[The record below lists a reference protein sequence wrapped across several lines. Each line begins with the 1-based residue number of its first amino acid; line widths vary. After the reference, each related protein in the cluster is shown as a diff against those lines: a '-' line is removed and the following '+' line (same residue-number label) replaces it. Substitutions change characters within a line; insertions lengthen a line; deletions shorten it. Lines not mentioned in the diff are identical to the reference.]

1 MSLITDKVFYNA
13 LKSNSELLEA
23 VDSRIYNTSIPVPD
37 EELQN
42 EPVPYI
48 IITFD
53 GLKNEGLTKDDSYEG
68 DTDKVV
74 ISIEVTA
81 ADRETL
87 GEITELTRST
97 VQAYFQ
103 DTEGHETDDYTLV
116 PDDYVFS
123 ASQIKFD
130 PDKPCFFQ
138 TLSYECD
145 TNP

>member
-1 MSLITDKVFYNA
+1 MSLKTDEVFYNA
-13 LKSNSELLEA
+13 LKSSSDLLTA
-23 VDSRIYNTSIPVPD
+23 VGSRIYNTSIPVPD

-53 GLKNEGLTKDDSYEG
+53 GLKNDGLTKDDSYEG
-68 DTDKVV
+68 DMDKVV

-87 GEITELTRST
+87 GNITELTRST
-97 VQAYFQ
+97 VQAYFL
-103 DTEGHETDDYTLV
+103 DTEGHETDDYNLV

-123 ASQIKFD
+123 ASPIRYD
-130 PDKPCFFQ
+130 ADKPCYYQ
-138 TLSYECD
+138 TLTYECD
-145 TNP
+145 TIP

>member
-1 MSLITDKVFYNA
+1 MSLRTDKVFYNA
-13 LKSNSELLEA
+13 LKSSSALLTA
-23 VDSRIYNTSIPVPD
+23 VGSRIYNTSIPVPD

-53 GLKNEGLTKDDSYEG
+53 GLKNDGLTKDDSYEG
-68 DTDKVV
+68 NTDKVV

-87 GEITELTRST
+87 GNITELTRST
-97 VQAYFQ
+97 VQAYFL
-103 DTEGHETDDYTLV
+103 DTEGHETDDYNLV

-123 ASQIKFD
+123 ASPIRYD
-130 PDKPCFFQ
+130 ADKPCYYQ
-138 TLSYECD
+138 TLTYECD

>member
-13 LKSNSELLEA
+13 LKSSSELLKA
-23 VDSRIYNTSIPVPD
+23 VGSRIYNTSIPVPD

-103 DTEGHETDDYTLV
+103 DTEGHETDDYALV

-123 ASQIKFD
+123 ASPIKFD

>member
-13 LKSNSELLEA
+13 LAADSTLAAA
-23 VDSRIYNTSIPVPD
+23 VDDRIYNTSIPVPD
-37 EELQN
+37 DVLLN

-53 GLKNEGLTKDDSYEG
+53 ELQNDGFTKDNGWEG
-68 DTDKVV
+68 DTDTVK

-87 GEITELTRST
+87 GTLIEAVRSAVQTYFTAAESTDDDWDLIPRSYQLTAGP
-97 VQAYFQ
+97 VQYDAQKPCYFQ
-103 DTEGHETDDYTLV
+103 ALG
-116 PDDYVFS
+116 YV
-123 ASQIKFD
+123 
-130 PDKPCFFQ
+130 
-138 TLSYECD
+138 CD

>member
-13 LKSNSELLEA
+13 LKSSSELLKA
-23 VDSRIYNTSIPVPD
+23 VGSRIYNTSIPVPD

-87 GEITELTRST
+87 GDITELTRST

-103 DTEGHETDDYTLV
+103 DTEGHEIDDYTLV

-123 ASQIKFD
+123 ASPIKFD

>member
-13 LKSNSELLEA
+13 LKSSSDLLTA
-23 VDSRIYNTSIPVPD
+23 VGSRIYNTSIPVPD

-53 GLKNEGLTKDDSYEG
+53 GLKNEGLTKDDSFEG
-68 DTDKVV
+68 NTDKVV

-87 GEITELTRST
+87 GNITELTRST
-97 VQAYFQ
+97 VQAYFL
-103 DTEGHETDDYTLV
+103 DTEGHGTDDYDLV

-123 ASQIKFD
+123 ASPIRYD
-130 PDKPCFFQ
+130 ADKPCYYQ
-138 TLSYECD
+138 ILTYECD

>member
-13 LKSNSELLEA
+13 LKSSSELLEA